1 MTKNWFEENI
11 GNFGSYVRL
20 VTPHDINKRPRQYRK
35 WSGRKDFYPVS
46 TNAPKSVPKK
56 VK

>member
-1 MTKNWFEENI
+1 MAMNWFEKNI
-11 GNFGSYVRL
+11 GNGRV
-20 VTPHDINKRPRQYRK
+20 VTPWDINKRPRQYRI

-46 TNAPKSVPKK
+46 TDAPKFLRKK